1 MCLLLYFLID
11 NFYQNVTASFF
22 KDYLISP
29 LFLVYNVWQIW
40 EIVYA
45 KDGSVK
51 EGSNENFVG
60 VDGANS
66 RSGYQGRGGF
76 KGQGFQGRGEYEG
89 FGLTI

>member
-1 MCLLLYFLID
+1 MEKEFWRNNSSWKIA
-11 NFYQNVTASFF
+11 NASS
-22 KDYLISP
+22 D
-29 LFLVYNVWQIW
+29 
-40 EIVYA
+40 
-45 KDGSVK
+45 DGVN